1 MSIGDLFG
9 DDLRALFREVDEG
22 SDATLGPTGE
32 GDGGEAVKTSDAE
45 LGGEAAREP
54 DAPDGEA
61 PVHEASVGVSET
73 ALGVSV
79 DGSPADYWSPAET
92 AVRTVVAEL
101 SGVRSEEVDLTAPLA
116 ALGAEGLG
124 LWAVVAELER
134 QTDRVFPDRVVL
146 GWQTPSDMI
155 AAGESG
161 GQANGQVN
169 RQPESSAPAGD

>member
-1 MSIGDLFG
+1 M
-9 DDLRALFREVDEG
+9 
-22 SDATLGPTGE
+22 
-32 GDGGEAVKTSDAE
+32 
-45 LGGEAAREP
+45 
-54 DAPDGEA
+54 
-61 PVHEASVGVSET
+61 
-73 ALGVSV
+73 
-79 DGSPADYWSPAET
+79 
-92 AVRTVVAEL
+92 RTVVAEL